1 MVQFQDSYIIV
12 RYEDSDFVKEQVFNA
27 VVEWC
32 KKHSEYSG
40 EGICQRDTTIIE
52 APDLIA
58 TIVDDI
64 IKFDVEW
71 KESN

>member
-1 MVQFQDSYIIV
+1 MVQFQDNFSIV
-12 RYEDSDFVKEQVFNA
+12 RYKDSDFVKEQVFNA

-32 KKHSEYSG
+32 KKHSAYAG
-40 EGICQRDTTIIE
+40 EMICQSDTTIIE
-52 APDLIA
+52 APDLMA

-71 KESN
+71 KD

>member
-1 MVQFQDSYIIV
+1 MVQFQDKYIIV

-32 KKHSEYSG
+32 KMYSNYSG
-40 EGICQRDTTIIE
+40 EVIRQSDVSIIE
-52 APDLIA
+52 APNLIA
-58 TIVDDI
+58 TIVDDN

-71 KESN
+71 KD